1 MENAPP
7 SPTDRL
13 LAWGVHLF
21 TATGIVAALLALI
34 ATAEGRWR
42 EVFLWLFV
50 ALLIDGLDGTLAR
63 AARVE
68 EVLPRM
74 DGKMIDAVIDFTT
87 YAVIPAFLFYRAGL
101 APPGWN
107 VVCAAVMLLA
117 AALYYGKEGM
127 IADTMHFVGFPVLW
141 NVFVFFAFFVF
152 QLPGWLNAAF
162 VFFFAVLHFVP
173 IKFAYPSRTTRWRGL
188 TLTISLAAL
197 LAAAWIIWG
206 YPVRYPLLN
215 GVTIAAAVYFSALAL
230 WETYG
235 RD

>member
-1 MENAPP
+1 
-7 SPTDRL
+7 
-13 LAWGVHLF
+13 V
-21 TATGIVAALLALI
+21 V
-34 ATAEGRWR
+34 
-42 EVFLWLFV
+42 
-50 ALLIDGLDGTLAR
+50 
-63 AARVE
+63 
-68 EVLPRM
+68 
-74 DGKMIDAVIDFTT
+74 
-87 YAVIPAFLFYRAGL
+87 PAFLFYRAGL

-152 QLPGWLNAAF
+152 HLPGWLNAAL

-173 IKFAYPSRTTRWRGL
+173 IKFAYPSRTTRRRGL
-188 TLTISLAAL
+188 TLTISIAAL

-206 YPVRYPLLN
+206 YPERYPLLN

-235 RD
+235 